1 MDRVRNLKVRRLAR
15 TDLDAV
21 VQLDAALAGRTRRAY
36 FERRLAIALRQPE
49 LHLQFAV
56 EQDGAHCGHA
66 LARVL
71 EGEFGASA
79 TGLRLEVISVAPD
92 ARGRGA
98 GRALHE
104 ALEQEAAK
112 RSIVEFRTTLAWRDH
127 EMLQF
132 LDRLGYALAPSHVI
146 ECALQRLAGEQA
158 TQARPGD
165 QRGDPNDW
173 SAPAANDYER
183 LARDSV
189 DVSLLTAKD
198 LDDVARIDRHITG
211 RDRRVYMQHA
221 LDEALRESG
230 VRVSLAARQDGVMAG
245 YIMAR
250 ADLGDFGR
258 TEPAAVIDTIGVAPE
273 YANQGVGHA
282 LLSQLFLNLS
292 ALRIERVETI
302 VAAANVDLLA
312 FFYGAGFTP
321 GERLAFVKRLA

>member
-1 MDRVRNLKVRRLAR
+1 MDFQRQITRKLHDEHVSIIALLERFGQALARLRGQVPAAGDSDWNVLLGQLGSALQYEVTRHLARAARAARRRGLAYAEGARARARRALELARAEGARGAGAAGRRAARRNDGRQAMDRVRNLKVRRLAR

-71 EGEFGASA
+71 EGEFGASG

-146 ECALQRLAGEQA
+146 ECALHRLAGERA
-158 TQARPGD
+158 AQARPGD
-165 QRGDPNDW
+165 KRGDPNDW

-198 LDDVARIDRHITG
+198 
-211 RDRRVYMQHA
+211 
-221 LDEALRESG
+221 
-230 VRVSLAARQDGVMAG
+230 
-245 YIMAR
+245 
-250 ADLGDFGR
+250 
-258 TEPAAVIDTIGVAPE
+258 
-273 YANQGVGHA
+273 
-282 LLSQLFLNLS
+282 
-292 ALRIERVETI
+292 
-302 VAAANVDLLA
+302 
-312 FFYGAGFTP
+312 
-321 GERLAFVKRLA
+321 